1 LFKSGHISVWLS
13 RKKEREIL
21 GECKLHA
28 DAIVATVAEMKKV
41 VYSFCEDDLEGVK
54 RNFEMV
60 FKQERDADNLKREI
74 LDKLSTGP
82 FHPITRE
89 EVIRVVLTADDVAAN
104 AKSAARKISASSSRI
119 LPDEIKDGLRGLA
132 DMDVRIAEKMREAFI
147 KLLEDPRAAIEVTNE
162 VERMEEE
169 IDDFRVS
176 LVEKILKF
184 GDTAKSISA
193 WLMLK
198 EAVENM
204 EDVADRSEDVAD
216 VIRSIAILS

>member
-1 LFKSGHISVWLS
+1 MFKSGHISVWLS

-41 VYSFCEDDLEGVK
+41 VHSFCEDDLEGVK

-147 KLLEDPRAAIEVTNE
+147 RLLEDPRAAIEVTNE
-162 VERMEEE
+162 VER
-169 IDDFRVS
+169 S
-176 LVEKILKF
+176 YK
-184 GDTAKSISA
+184 
-193 WLMLK
+193 
-198 EAVENM
+198 
-204 EDVADRSEDVAD
+204 
-216 VIRSIAILS
+216 